1 MEEKKV
7 RRRKKVRP
15 TLGERPQPSRSP
27 KNRTI
32 DENDLLAIAVKQ
44 GLLRKQQAEEIKEQI
59 TSTRSV
65 EKILLDEHYV
75 DENQLMKLQSLQTGI
90 RIIDLFTV
98 ERETAV
104 LDLVPKKFA
113 QKHQLFPVKKR
124 KGRLVVAMVNP
135 MAYDVI
141 NELRLITGM
150 SAVPYFASSSD
161 ISQMITEHYPEDL
174 MLEEWLQDATED
186 SAIGET
192 QSTNTLLE
200 DDSPIIKLVNS
211 LLQAAVDKKASDIH
225 FDPQKKS
232 LNVRIRVDGE
242 LVELNQ
248 LPKNV
253 QQAVTSRLKI
263 ISSLDITET
272 RLPQDGRAQIQNGRR
287 MVDLRVSVLPTIYGE
302 KVVIRIIDMSSGLR
316 GLDEFNFDKDVLNG
330 IKELLK
336 QPHGI
341 FLVTGP
347 TGSGKS
353 STLYAALNELNQPNV
368 NIITVEDP
376 VEYQLDGVNQVL
388 VNSDIG
394 LDFAAGLRSILRQDP
409 NVVMVGEIRDAETA
423 EIAIRASMTGHM
435 VLSTLHTNDSIATV
449 SRLIDM
455 GIDSFL
461 VANALTGVLSQ
472 RLVRTICPNCK
483 VEEPATIEEIEFL
496 EKNNV
501 YVDHLYRGTGCKKC
515 NMTGFKGRVAIQ
527 ELFIITPDARLV
539 ISRNGEANELAA
551 VAKRNGMKKLLDD
564 GLDKVV
570 RGFTTISEVLKA
582 TTNE

>member
-1 MEEKKV
+1 M
-7 RRRKKVRP
+7 
-15 TLGERPQPSRSP
+15 
-27 KNRTI
+27 
-32 DENDLLAIAVKQ
+32 
-44 GLLRKQQAEEIKEQI
+44 
-59 TSTRSV
+59 
-65 EKILLDEHYV
+65 
-75 DENQLMKLQSLQTGI
+75 
-90 RIIDLFTV
+90 
-98 ERETAV
+98 
-104 LDLVPKKFA
+104 
-113 QKHQLFPVKKR
+113 
-124 KGRLVVAMVNP
+124 
-135 MAYDVI
+135 
-141 NELRLITGM
+141 
-150 SAVPYFASSSD
+150 
-161 ISQMITEHYPEDL
+161 
-174 MLEEWLQDATED
+174 
-186 SAIGET
+186 
-192 QSTNTLLE
+192 
-200 DDSPIIKLVNS
+200 
-211 LLQAAVDKKASDIH
+211 
-225 FDPQKKS
+225 
-232 LNVRIRVDGE
+232 NVRIRVDGE

-272 RLPQDGRAQIQNGRR
+272 RLPQDGRAQIQSGRR
-287 MVDLRVSVLPTIYGE
+287 MVDLRVSILPTIYGE

-316 GLDEFNFDKDVLNG
+316 GLDEFNFDKDVLSG

-336 QPHGI
+336 RPHGI

-455 GIDSFL
+455 GVDSFL

-501 YVDHLYRGTGCKKC
+501 YVDQLYRGTGCKKC
-515 NMTGFKGRVAIQ
+515 NMSGFKGRIAIQ
-527 ELFIITPDARLV
+527 ELFIVTPEARLV
-539 ISRNGEANELAA
+539 ISRNGEANELVA

-564 GLDKVV
+564 GLNKVV

-582 TTNE
+582 TADG

>member
-15 TLGERPQPSRSP
+15 PLGERSQPSQSSQ
-27 KNRTI
+27 NRTV
-32 DENDLLAIAVKQ
+32 DENGLLAIAVKQ
-44 GLLRKQQAEEIKEQI
+44 KLLTKQQAEEIKEQI
-59 TSTRSV
+59 TSTNSV
-65 EKILLDEHYV
+65 EKVLLDQHHV
-75 DENQLMKLQSLQTGI
+75 DETQLMKLQSVQTGI

-104 LDLVPKKFA
+104 LELVPKKFA

-150 SAVPYFASSSD
+150 SALPYFASSSD
-161 ISQMITEHYPEDL
+161 IRQMITEHYPEDL
-174 MLEEWLQDATED
+174 MLEEWLQDATD
-186 SAIGET
+186 DIAIGET

-272 RLPQDGRAQIQNGRR
+272 RLPQDGRAQIQSGRR
-287 MVDLRVSVLPTIYGE
+287 MVDLRVSILPTIYGE

-316 GLDEFNFDKDVLNG
+316 GLDEFNFDKDVLSG

-455 GIDSFL
+455 GVDSFL

-501 YVDHLYRGTGCKKC
+501 YVDQLYRGTGCKKC
-515 NMTGFKGRVAIQ
+515 NMSGFKGRIAIQ
-527 ELFIITPDARLV
+527 ELFIVTPEARLV
-539 ISRNGEANELAA
+539 ISRNGEANELVA

-564 GLDKVV
+564 GLNKVV

-582 TTNE
+582 TADG